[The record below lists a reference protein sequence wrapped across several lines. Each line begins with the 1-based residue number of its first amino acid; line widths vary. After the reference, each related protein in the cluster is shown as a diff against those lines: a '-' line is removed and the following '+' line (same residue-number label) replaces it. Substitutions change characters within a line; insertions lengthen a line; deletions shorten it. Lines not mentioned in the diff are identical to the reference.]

1 MIYTIN
7 NLFINS
13 NDKTKK
19 IPTQVTVN
27 GWVRSNRNSKKV
39 GFLDLNDGSSINN
52 LQVVYDP
59 NLENTNNLTNVT
71 TGSAVTITG
80 NLILTPNAK
89 QPFELKVIT
98 ATVYNICAND
108 YPIQKKEHT
117 NEFLREH
124 AHLRV
129 RTNTFLSL
137 FRIRDQVSWS
147 IHNFFHNNQFIYLHS
162 PLITA
167 NDAEGAGE
175 NFIVTTITNDKYEKD
190 FLGKKPH

>member
-1 MIYTIN
+1 MIIN
-7 NLFINS
+7 
-13 NDKTKK
+13 
-19 IPTQVTVN
+19 P
-27 GWVRSNRNSKKV
+27 
-39 GFLDLNDGSSINN
+39 
-52 LQVVYDP
+52 
-59 NLENTNNLTNVT
+59 
-71 TGSAVTITG
+71 
-80 NLILTPNAK
+80 
-89 QPFELKVIT
+89 
-98 ATVYNICAND
+98 
-108 YPIQKKEHT
+108 KEHT

-147 IHNFFHNNQFIYLHS
+147 IHKFFHDNQFIYLHS

-190 FLGKKPH
+190 FFGKKPH